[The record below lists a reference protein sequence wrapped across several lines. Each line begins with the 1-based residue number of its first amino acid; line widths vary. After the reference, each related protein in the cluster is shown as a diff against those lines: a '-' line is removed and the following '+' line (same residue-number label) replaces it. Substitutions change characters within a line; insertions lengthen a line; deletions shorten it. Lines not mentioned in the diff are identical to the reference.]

1 MYVQSRGVAELLA
14 GKDSGWESQRRD
26 DGSLPFSSLL
36 RSYGGL
42 TFLGVLAAVMS
53 WSISPALAAWMS
65 PVILGLLLSIPI
77 VMLTSTRAAGRSE
90 EHTSELQ
97 SLMRISYAVFCLKK
111 KIKEQQINRVQHH
124 NNKINTY

>member
-1 MYVQSRGVAELLA
+1 MI
-14 GKDSGWESQRRD
+14 RRPPRSTRTD
-26 DGSLPFSSLL
+26 TLFPYTTLFRSL

-77 VMLTSTRAAGRSE
+77 VMLTSTRAAGQWLRRRRIFCTPE
-90 EHTSELQ
+90 ELSPPPVLVRASELRAQ
-97 SLMRISYAVFCLKK
+97 RGAAL
-111 KIKEQQINRVQHH
+111 EE
-124 NNKINTY
+124 